1 MVNEIE
7 SARWAEVVSPPNDV
21 DAQLGELEV
30 PATVLARRH
39 GMTMAVL
46 SQNSALGITQHRWIT
61 PAADAG
67 LPRQQHADLL
77 EELLGQARLDD
88 VGIAAS
94 RDGALSAPTNDVPGT
109 GDDGDVSR
117 AALPLQ
123 PPDRLPSIE

>member
-67 LPRQQHADLL
+67 PRILL
-77 EELLGQARLDD
+77 IDTIGEL
-88 VGIAAS
+88 
-94 RDGALSAPTNDVPGT
+94 GAW
-109 GDDGDVSR
+109 
-117 AALPLQ
+117 
-123 PPDRLPSIE
+123 

>member
-46 SQNSALGITQHRWIT
+46 SQNSRSASLNIAGSRRPLT
-61 PAADAG
+61 PG

-94 RDGALSAPTNDVPGT
+94 QPRWRALRSHQRRSRYRRRWGCEPCCSSPSAAR
-109 GDDGDVSR
+109 S
-117 AALPLQ
+117 
-123 PPDRLPSIE
+123 PPIH